1 MLDTTEVLA
10 EGAKSWRQVDRLPR
24 NMARVDMK
32 AINLQNTIYLLGE
45 NTIQLLLVIKE
56 AQHFYHLPG
65 GETEAGSIMK
75 AIIKYESEKETW
87 EIEKKEMFVKRKM
100 HAVGVITTTK
110 DIYKDICKK

>member
-45 NTIQLLLVIKE
+45 NTKLLVIKKS
-56 AQHFYHLPG
+56 QHFYHIPG
-65 GETEAGSIMK
+65 GETEATSIMK
-75 AIIKYESEKETW
+75 AIIKFDGEKETW
-87 EIEKKEMFVKRKM
+87 EIEKKEMFEKRRM

-110 DIYKDICKK
+110 DICKK